1 MDMRKA
7 LNMDMIYNMFSAA
20 NMHRWNDHLRPMDL
34 TELDKQAHK
43 MVIAWVLAKFEE
55 SEKKEKIDWRS
66 LIERSMFSFIRRL
79 IITDLKPQLFHRV
92 IKEKGKE
99 VNEYVL
105 EEFDKLVPNM
115 DTGFRKRLEEYLKDY
130 LNADLKSK
138 EDRMIRAAHYIATS
152 WEFKLVYSANPTMYG
167 IDKTKGDIER
177 QIHEYEVIYGVIK
190 LFFGKDAFDFIDLCG
205 QLRFQQR
212 WTRTPR
218 IPQTTVLGH
227 MLMVANM
234 TYLHDLDIKA
244 DDETIYRDYFTA
256 LFHDLPEVLTKDVI
270 TPIKKSI
277 GGLDEL
283 LSEYEKEM
291 ISSSLLPL
299 LPKEWHEDFL
309 SLIEDPFK
317 NSEGRNGRAIRVC
330 DLMAAYIEAHVSEC
344 YGISSKVLMNG
355 KAQLRKKLL
364 SIDTG
369 IDTKSLIERLDEMDI

>member
-1 MDMRKA
+1 MRKA
-7 LNMDMIYNMFSAA
+7 LNMDLIYNMFSAA

-43 MVIAWVLAKFEE
+43 MVIAWVLAKYEE
-55 SEKKEKIDWRS
+55 SEKKQRIDWKR
-66 LIERSMFSFIRRL
+66 LIEHSMFSFIRRL

-92 IKEKGKE
+92 VKEKGKE
-99 VNEYVL
+99 VNVYVL
-105 EEFDKLVPNM
+105 KEFDELVPAM
-115 DTGFRKRLEEYLKDY
+115 DTGFRKRLEVY
-130 LNADLKSK
+130 LNATEKSH
-138 EDRMIRAAHYIATS
+138 EDRLIKAAHYLATS
-152 WEFKLVYSANPTMYG
+152 WEFKLVYNANPTMYG
-167 IDKTKGDIER
+167 INETKGEIER
-177 QIHEYEVIYGVIK
+177 QIREYADIDGVIR
-190 LFFGKDAFDFIDLCG
+190 LFFGKDTFDFIDLCG

-234 TYLHDLDIKA
+234 IYLHDLDIGA

-291 ISSSLLPL
+291 VSSSLLPL
-299 LPKEWHEDFL
+299 LPEEWQDDFR
-309 SLIEDPFK
+309 SLIDDPFK
-317 NSEGRNGRAIRVC
+317 NSEGRNGKAIKVC
-330 DLMAAYIEAHVSEC
+330 DLLAAYIEAHVSVC
-344 YGISSKVLMNG
+344 YGISSKVLING
-355 KAQLRKKLL
+355 KTEIKRKLL
-364 SIDTG
+364 LSDTG
-369 IDTKSLIERLDEMDI
+369 IDAKGLMERLDEMDI

>member
-1 MDMRKA
+1 MRKA
-7 LNMDMIYNMFSAA
+7 LNMDLIYNMFSAA

-55 SEKKEKIDWRS
+55 SEKKQKIDWRC
-66 LIERSMFSFIRRL
+66 LIEHSMFSFIRRL

-92 IKEKGKE
+92 VREKGKE
-99 VNEYVL
+99 VNAYVL
-105 EEFDKLVPNM
+105 EEFDKLVPDM
-115 DTGFRKRLEEYLKDY
+115 DPGFRKRLEDY
-130 LNADLKSK
+130 MNASEKSH
-138 EDRMIRAAHYIATS
+138 EDRLIKAAHYLATS
-152 WEFKLVYSANPTMYG
+152 WEFKLVYNANPTMYG
-167 IDKTKGDIER
+167 IDRTKGDIER
-177 QIHEYEVIYGVIK
+177 QIREYADIYGVIR
-190 LFFGKDAFDFIDLCG
+190 LFFGKDTFDFIDLCG

-227 MLMVANM
+227 MLMVADM
-234 TYLHDLDIKA
+234 IYLHDLDIGA
-244 DDETIYRDYFTA
+244 DDETVYRDYFTA

-291 ISSSLLPL
+291 VSSSLLPL
-299 LPKEWHEDFL
+299 LPEEWQDDFR
-309 SLIEDPFK
+309 SLIDHPFK
-317 NSEGRNGRAIRVC
+317 DSEGRNGKAIKVC

-344 YGISSKVLMNG
+344 YGISSKVLING
-355 KAQLRKKLL
+355 KAELKRKLL
-364 SIDTG
+364 LSDTG
-369 IDTKSLIERLDEMDI
+369 IDAKGLMERLDRMDI

>member
-1 MDMRKA
+1 MRKA
-7 LNMDMIYNMFSAA
+7 LNMDLIYNMFSAA

-43 MVIAWVLAKFEE
+43 MVIAWVLAKYEE
-55 SEKKEKIDWRS
+55 SEKKQRIDWKR
-66 LIERSMFSFIRRL
+66 LIEHSMFSFIRRL

-92 IKEKGKE
+92 VKEKGKE
-99 VNEYVL
+99 VNAYVL
-105 EEFDKLVPNM
+105 KEFDELVPAM
-115 DTGFRKRLEEYLKDY
+115 DTGFRKRLEVY
-130 LNADLKSK
+130 LNATEKSH
-138 EDRMIRAAHYIATS
+138 EDRLIKAAHYLATS
-152 WEFKLVYSANPTMYG
+152 WEFKLVYNANPTMYG
-167 IDKTKGDIER
+167 INETKGEIER
-177 QIHEYEVIYGVIK
+177 QIREYADIDGVIR
-190 LFFGKDAFDFIDLCG
+190 LFFGKDTFDFIDLCG

-234 TYLHDLDIKA
+234 IYLHDLDIGA

-291 ISSSLLPL
+291 VSSSLLPL
-299 LPKEWHEDFL
+299 LPEEWQDDFR
-309 SLIEDPFK
+309 SLIDDPFK
-317 NSEGRNGRAIRVC
+317 NSEGRNGKAIKVC
-330 DLMAAYIEAHVSEC
+330 DLLAAYIEAHVSVC
-344 YGISSKVLMNG
+344 YGISSKVLING
-355 KAQLRKKLL
+355 KTEIKRKLL
-364 SIDTG
+364 LSDTG
-369 IDTKSLIERLDEMDI
+369 IDAKGLMERLDEMDI

>member
-7 LNMDMIYNMFSAA
+7 LNMDLIYNMFSAA

-43 MVIAWVLAKFEE
+43 MVIAWVLARFEE
-55 SEKKEKIDWRS
+55 SEKKQKIDWRC
-66 LIERSMFSFIRRL
+66 LIEHSMFSFIRRL

-92 IKEKGKE
+92 VKEKGKE
-99 VNEYVL
+99 VNAYVL
-105 EEFDKLVPNM
+105 EEFDRLVPAM
-115 DTGFRKRLEEYLKDY
+115 DPGFRKRLEEYQ
-130 LNADLKSK
+130 NATERSH
-138 EDRMIRAAHYIATS
+138 EDRLIKAAHYLATS
-152 WEFKLVYSANPTMYG
+152 WEFKLVYNANPSMYG
-167 IDKTKGDIER
+167 IDETKGDIER
-177 QIHEYEVIYGVIK
+177 EIREYADIYGVIS
-190 LFFGKDAFDFIDLCG
+190 LFFGKDTFDFIDMCG

-234 TYLHDLDIKA
+234 IYLHDLDIGA
-244 DDETIYRDYFTA
+244 DDETIYKDYFTA

-291 ISSSLLPL
+291 VSSSLLPL
-299 LPKEWHEDFL
+299 LPEEWQDDFL
-309 SLIEDPFK
+309 SLISDPFK
-317 NSEGRNGRAIRVC
+317 DSEGRNGKAIKVC
-330 DLMAAYIEAHVSEC
+330 DLMAAYIEAHVSVC
-344 YGISSKVLMNG
+344 YGISSKVLING
-355 KAQLRKKLL
+355 KAELKRKLL
-364 SIDTG
+364 ASSTAIDV
-369 IDTKSLIERLDEMDI
+369 KALMERLDEMDI